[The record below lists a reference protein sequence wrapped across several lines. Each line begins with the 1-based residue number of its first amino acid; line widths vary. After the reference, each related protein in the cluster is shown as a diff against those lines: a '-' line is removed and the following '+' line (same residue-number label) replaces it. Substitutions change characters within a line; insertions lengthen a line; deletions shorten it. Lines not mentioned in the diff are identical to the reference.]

1 MNIIFL
7 HIPKTAGQSIHHEL
21 QRLYSD
27 KIAPVRI
34 NSDLDK
40 YSNNELE
47 KFNVF
52 SGHLDWNRLKF
63 LPNPFTFTILRDPI
77 ERICSFYIYLE
88 EKAKRTSK
96 ENLALPQNTGLK
108 LISTLSIDEYFCK
121 QDLPQRKFIDN
132 HFNNFYSY
140 FFASGQYNTPEQYK
154 KIIPNSLIV
163 DIANKNLSK
172 ISLTGNINNLNS
184 FTIAYRKLTGEI
196 SANFNKVNTNS
207 LNSDIKISRLEILKE
222 KYNPTAETLEKLESH
237 CLMDNRLSPFKIN

>member
-88 EKAKRTSK
+88 EKAKRIETSFIWGINVK
-96 ENLALPQNTGLK
+96 TLAWFFFCQVIGVVDWSCPFL
-108 LISTLSIDEYFCK
+108 LI
-121 QDLPQRKFIDN
+121 R
-132 HFNNFYSY
+132 
-140 FFASGQYNTPEQYK
+140 
-154 KIIPNSLIV
+154 
-163 DIANKNLSK
+163 
-172 ISLTGNINNLNS
+172 
-184 FTIAYRKLTGEI
+184 
-196 SANFNKVNTNS
+196 
-207 LNSDIKISRLEILKE
+207 
-222 KYNPTAETLEKLESH
+222 
-237 CLMDNRLSPFKIN
+237 